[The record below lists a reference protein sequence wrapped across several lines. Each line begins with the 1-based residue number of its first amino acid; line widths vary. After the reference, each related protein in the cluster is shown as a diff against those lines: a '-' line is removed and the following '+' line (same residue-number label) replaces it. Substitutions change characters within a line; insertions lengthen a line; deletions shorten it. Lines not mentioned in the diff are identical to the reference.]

1 MVASPFSDPL
11 TFWSR
16 VLIRL
21 GLVLGLLAVGPAAID
36 YLVFGGAA
44 IVLATMALYTLL
56 PLAVI
61 SLAGGLVVW
70 IIGRL
75 KR

>member
-1 MVASPFSDPL
+1 MTSPFSDPL

-21 GLVLGLLAVGPAAID
+21 GVVLGLLAVGPAVID

-44 IVLATMALYTLL
+44 VVLASMALYTLL
-56 PLAVI
+56 PLAVLC
-61 SLAGGLVVW
+61 LAAGIVVW
-70 IIGRL
+70 IVGKLR
-75 KR
+75 K

>member
-1 MVASPFSDPL
+1 MTNLFSDPL

-21 GLVLGLLAVGPAAID
+21 GLVLGLLAVGPAVVD

-56 PLAVI
+56 PLAVL
-61 SLAGGLVVW
+61 SLAAGILVW
-70 IIGRL
+70 AIGKWR
-75 KR
+75 K